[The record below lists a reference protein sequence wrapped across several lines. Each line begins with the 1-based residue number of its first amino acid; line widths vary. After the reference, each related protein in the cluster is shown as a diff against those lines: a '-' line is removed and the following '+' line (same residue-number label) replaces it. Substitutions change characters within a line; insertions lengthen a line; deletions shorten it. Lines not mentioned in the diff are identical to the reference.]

1 MAVPPVVKSVVVT
14 AMPLVVVSP
23 LTLADV
29 VTVAMLVVA

>member
-14 AMPLVVVSP
+14 AMPLVVSP

-29 VTVAMLVVA
+29 VTMAMLVVA